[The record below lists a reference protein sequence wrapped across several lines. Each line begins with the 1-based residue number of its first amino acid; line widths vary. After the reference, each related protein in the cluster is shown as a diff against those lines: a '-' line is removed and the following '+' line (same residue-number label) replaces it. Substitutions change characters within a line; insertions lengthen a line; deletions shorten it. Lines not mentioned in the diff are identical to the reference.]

1 MLREVPEAGFAAP
14 DFFEL
19 EPPDEVLSVESD
31 VFEPDLLELDW
42 PDLSALE
49 DCLESPALCRSDW
62 LLDWREE
69 LLDDWWE
76 LWLEL
81 WLDLWLEVWLE
92 VWLDLWLSLS
102 LDESLLRWL

>member
-1 MLREVPEAGFAAP
+1 MDQESALLRVVPEAGFAAP

-31 VFEPDLLELDW
+31 VFERDLFESDLLELDW

-49 DCLESPALCRSDW
+49 DRLESPALCRSDW

-69 LLDDWWE
+69 LLENWWE

-81 WLDLWLEVWLE
+81 WLDL
-92 VWLDLWLSLS
+92 
-102 LDESLLRWL
+102 